1 MAFFHPNTSHVP
13 VEASFHPPEHSDTH
27 IQSKSLYYCYP
38 ENKQDKGPNDILR
51 FHISTP
57 TKLLDTRSLAF
68 FFTFKAGANKDK
80 DYAEYA
86 DTLIKSLKVSFNNS
100 QTVEFIEDYH
110 RLHNVLKPYVMTKE
124 PTSTHEMVLQGPAS
138 WFNNA
143 SAATDR
149 QICLKF
155 SFSGILGI
163 NKYLPMDSIGTLDLE
178 IRLASSEEHEDK
190 SFTIKQPYLTM
201 DTYKP
206 SLDYTNALSN
216 IIDNQGIVLEYPTFT
231 HFSRI
236 LHSTRDE
243 IILHRNIR
251 SAKAIFIIAS
261 TSADENRLQ
270 GALITNSFL
279 LPAGSDTGLTSY
291 RLAINGQ
298 WETHQPIKLGAN
310 DVEYYYETL
319 KAFDLHGLDRE
330 FLHYP
335 QCGEVIAYNLEKS
348 SLMSGTQIKELKLE
362 LNSNGSNAIAYHVYI
377 YHDAQVLIS
386 SGRQFMTQY

>member
-57 TKLLDTRSLAF
+57 TKLIDTRSIAF
-68 FFTFKAGANKDK
+68 FFTFKAGSDK
-80 DYAEYA
+80 QDDHAEYA

-100 QTVEFIEDYH
+100 QTVEFIEDYN
-110 RLHNVLKPYVMTKE
+110 RLHNVLKPYVMTKD
-124 PTSTHEMVLQGPAS
+124 SSNNHEMLLQGAS
-138 WFNNA
+138 DWFNNA
-143 SAATDR
+143 NDEEI

-178 IRLASSEEHEDK
+178 IRLASSEEHESK

-236 LHSTRDE
+236 LNSTRDE
-243 IILHRNIR
+243 LILNRNIR
-251 SAKAIFIIAS
+251 SAKAIFIIATKS
-261 TSADENRLQ
+261 VDENNLQ
-270 GALITNSFL
+270 GAKISNRVAVSV
-279 LPAGSDTGLTSY
+279 GSETGLTSY

-298 WETHQPIKLGAN
+298 WETHQPLKLGAW

-330 FLHYP
+330 YLHFP
-335 QCGEVIAYNLEKS
+335 SNGEVIAYNLEKS

-362 LNSNGSNAIAYHVYI
+362 FNSDGSNPIAYHVYI